1 MFYIASTRFN
11 KSTYNENM
19 NYRRLNKENVIY
31 GTCIPIQE
39 KYPSNVLMFVA
50 EMNNEENKIEGIGLI
65 RNSLA
70 IDKRHRIYKNN
81 DYNAYIYKG
90 TYWVSRENIQR
101 LDPEILEILD
111 NVLFKGKSHVKRQAG
126 ITALTEKL
134 FTNWV
139 FELSTLKEKIRRL
152 FVSIYKDKI
161 IDNSINQIEGNGNE
175 EIDGEEKFQIIPIKK
190 QKLKVK

>member
-19 NYRRLNKENVIY
+19 DYRRLNKENVIY
-31 GTCIPIQE
+31 GTCIPIQA

-50 EMNNEENKIEGIGLI
+50 EMNNEENIIEGIGLI

-81 DYNAYIYKG
+81 DYNAYIYRGK
-90 TYWVSRENIQR
+90 YWVSREYIYKI
-101 LDPEILEILD
+101 DPEILEILD
-111 NVLFKGKSHVKRQAG
+111 NVLFKGKSHVKRQSG

-134 FTNWV
+134 FTNWA
-139 FELSTLKEKIRRL
+139 FELNTLKEKVRLL
-152 FVSIYKDKI
+152 FVSIFKDKI
-161 IDNSINQIEGNGNE
+161 DNIINQIEGLENE
-175 EIDGEEKFQIIPIKK
+175 EINGEEKFQIIPIKK
-190 QKLKVK
+190 QKLKV